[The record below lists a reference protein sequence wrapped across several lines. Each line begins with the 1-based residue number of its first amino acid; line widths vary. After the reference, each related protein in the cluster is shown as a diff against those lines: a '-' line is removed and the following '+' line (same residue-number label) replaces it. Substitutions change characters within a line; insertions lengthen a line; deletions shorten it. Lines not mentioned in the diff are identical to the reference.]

1 MSSNEAPIIEVVDL
15 VRRFG
20 DRTVLND
27 ISFNVHRGETLV
39 IMGGSGC
46 GKSTLLR
53 HMIGSMKPTSGS
65 VKIFGEEIATM
76 KEREIGRVRQRF
88 GMLFQS
94 GALLASLTV
103 GENVALPLFQ
113 HTEKS
118 PDEIEEIVKQKLQMV
133 GLTGFEDLK
142 PAEISGG
149 MKKRVGLARAL
160 ALDPELLFSDEPT
173 SGLDPIMTA
182 VVDQLTL
189 KLAHGSHMTAVVVSH
204 DMTSAFRIATR
215 MIMLGHGSIVAQGT
229 PEEIRTSTNPEVHQ
243 FINGEADGRQA
254 AAFRGRA
261 ASLSSQNSMKR
272 NLSDYVVAISVILCS
287 LVLLG
292 ALTVALSGYRL
303 KKPKRTL
310 QINYEDVTGI
320 KVNSEVRYAGAP
332 AGRVIAMRHLTA
344 KEREASPNKM
354 DAVRVTVSLDEGI
367 PPLPTDVTATLSSDT
382 LLAPKF
388 VALSAGTPGGTTLA
402 DNAAI
407 EGHPAYGLEQITAAA
422 GPLFEN
428 ANKLL
433 DNLNA

>member
-1 MSSNEAPIIEVVDL
+1 
-15 VRRFG
+15 
-20 DRTVLND
+20 
-27 ISFNVHRGETLV
+27 
-39 IMGGSGC
+39 
-46 GKSTLLR
+46 
-53 HMIGSMKPTSGS
+53 
-65 VKIFGEEIATM
+65 
-76 KEREIGRVRQRF
+76 
-88 GMLFQS
+88 
-94 GALLASLTV
+94 
-103 GENVALPLFQ
+103 
-113 HTEKS
+113 
-118 PDEIEEIVKQKLQMV
+118 
-133 GLTGFEDLK
+133 
-142 PAEISGG
+142 
-149 MKKRVGLARAL
+149 
-160 ALDPELLFSDEPT
+160 
-173 SGLDPIMTA
+173 
-182 VVDQLTL
+182 
-189 KLAHGSHMTAVVVSH
+189 
-204 DMTSAFRIATR
+204 
-215 MIMLGHGSIVAQGT
+215 
-229 PEEIRTSTNPEVHQ
+229 
-243 FINGEADGRQA
+243 
-254 AAFRGRA
+254 
-261 ASLSSQNSMKR
+261 MKR

-303 KKPKRTL
+303 KKPTRTL

-433 DNLNA
+433 DNLNATVTGLKGDLEQFTPKLGPLADSLKIDVDNLQNVITNLEGVAKGADKLFGTADTFISATDKQLREQLKQLHVVLLNLKVVTTHAKALVETLAEKPNRLIFSGKPATLTPESEILKSLKPLPAKKQ